1 MQYINAGLR
10 AMHIASILIKFQAS
24 ANAIDL
30 YLFRYIQPRV
40 NIEQKLLSK
49 HSTFD
54 IPHETL
60 FYIMTVD
67 EQHRILWK
75 SIINWNIRIIIS
87 LSQSCICVIVSD
99 KIVNEYVRFIIAS
112 VNIAVLFQRPQ
123 KRINYEF
130 FVAFESK
137 VHNIH
142 VWYSIY
148 VAIQRYNAKC
158 TAISSD
164 E

>member
-75 SIINWNIRIIIS
+75 SIIN
-87 LSQSCICVIVSD
+87 
-99 KIVNEYVRFIIAS
+99 
-112 VNIAVLFQRPQ
+112 
-123 KRINYEF
+123 
-130 FVAFESK
+130 
-137 VHNIH
+137 
-142 VWYSIY
+142 
-148 VAIQRYNAKC
+148 
-158 TAISSD
+158 
-164 E
+164 